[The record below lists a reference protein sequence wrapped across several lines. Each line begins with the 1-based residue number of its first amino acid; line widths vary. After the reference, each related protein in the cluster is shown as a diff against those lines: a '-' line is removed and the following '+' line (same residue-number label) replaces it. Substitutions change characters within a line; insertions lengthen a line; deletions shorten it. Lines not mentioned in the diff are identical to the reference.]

1 MLHVLRFVIVIAI
14 ISVLSLGTVAYAL
27 GFDYSFEK
35 LVIEK
40 QKEYSS
46 WYIGKGIVPGMIF
59 TYHIC
64 DRTIKP
70 TLNGATTCYQAKLD
84 FVSLLEDHT
93 GRSWIVQA
101 AFTPDGSKI
110 QWPAI
115 LHITEDFGTIT
126 TDDSSMNYATS
137 LSHTLLYLQKY
148 ANTFKP
154 QTLEIGRSW
163 GFVDDYVSPV
173 PQLTVTRFTSIDTG
187 SNSTGVYEVG
197 FDVVKDNTI
206 YIKDGFPFPIEQTIY
221 DSMVFNADP
230 PILYQLKLETNNA
243 QANIGISH
251 GIDLMTLCSNP
262 LLYTQAPNYTIQQ
275 NTNSANQTQQPPKT
289 LLPMNQSGSIPPTG
303 NLTQTLQNYTIPFNQ
318 NYTRPFNVTSEEQIQ
333 KELKSLSGNFTN
345 SSS

>member
-1 MLHVLRFVIVIAI
+1 MLRLVIAVGI
-14 ISVLSLGTVAYAL
+14 IMVLLFSSVAYAI
-27 GFDYSFEK
+27 GFDNSFER

-40 QKEYSS
+40 QKEYPS
-46 WYIGKGIVPGMIF
+46 WYMGKGIAPGQSF

-70 TLNGATTCYQAKLD
+70 TLNGATTCYQATLD
-84 FVSLLEDHT
+84 FVSLLQDHT
-93 GRSWIVQA
+93 GDIWIVQA
-101 AFTPDGSKI
+101 VFTPDGSKS

-115 LHITEDFGTIT
+115 LYITEDFGTIT
-126 TDDSSMNYATS
+126 TDGSSMNYATS

-173 PQLTVTRFTSIDTG
+173 PQLTVTMFTSIDTG

-221 DSMVFNADP
+221 DSQGYSADP
-230 PILYQLKLETNNA
+230 PILYQVKLETNNV
-243 QANIGISH
+243 QNGIYQT
-251 GIDLMTLCSNP
+251 IDVKELCSNP
-262 LLYTQAPNYTIQQ
+262 LLYGQVPAGTMPQ
-275 NTNSANQTQQPPKT
+275 NTNNVNKTQLVKTLSSINQTGNF
-289 LLPMNQSGSIPPTG
+289 LPTG
-303 NLTQTLQNYTIPFNQ
+303 NLTQTLQNDTTPFNP
-318 NYTRPFNVTSEEQIQ
+318 NYTRPLNVTNEQQIL
-333 KELKSLSGNFTN
+333 KELKSLGNLTN
-345 SSS
+345 STS

>member
-1 MLHVLRFVIVIAI
+1 MLRFVIVIAT
-14 ISVLSLGTVAYAL
+14 ISVLSLCTVAYAL
-27 GFDYSFEK
+27 GFDNSFESM
-35 LVIEK
+35 VIEK
-40 QKEYSS
+40 QKEYPS
-46 WYIGKGIVPGMIF
+46 WYVGKGITPGESF

-70 TLNGATTCYQAKLD
+70 TLNGATACYQAKLD
-84 FVSLLEDHT
+84 FIGLLQDDT
-93 GRSWIVQA
+93 GWSWIVQGT
-101 AFTPDGSKI
+101 FTPDGSTN

-126 TDDSSMNYATS
+126 TDGFSMNYATS

-154 QTLEIGRSW
+154 QTLEIGSSW

-197 FDVVKDNTI
+197 FEVVKDNTI

-221 DSMVFNADP
+221 DSKVYNADP

-243 QANIGISH
+243 QANNGISQ
-251 GIDLMTLCSNP
+251 GIDVTAVCANP
-262 LLYTQAPNYTIQQ
+262 LLYAQASNYVIQQ
-275 NTNSANQTQQPPKT
+275 NTNSVNQTQPTKT
-289 LLPMNQSGSIPPTG
+289 LPPINKTDIIPPPG
-303 NLTQTLQNYTIPFNQ
+303 NLTQTMQNNTMAFNQ
-318 NYTRPFNVTSEEQIQ
+318 NYTQAFNVTSNEQIL
-333 KELKSLSGNFTN
+333 KELKSLGGNFTN
-345 SSS
+345 STN

>member
-14 ISVLSLGTVAYAL
+14 ISVLSLCTVAYAL
-27 GFDYSFEK
+27 GFDNSFESM
-35 LVIEK
+35 VIEK
-40 QKEYSS
+40 QKEYPS
-46 WYIGKGIVPGMIF
+46 WYIGKGISPGESF

-84 FVSLLEDHT
+84 FVSLLQDDT
-93 GRSWIVQA
+93 GWSWIVQGT
-101 AFTPDGSKI
+101 FTPDGSTN

-115 LHITEDFGTIT
+115 LRITEDFGTIT
-126 TDDSSMNYATS
+126 TDGSSMNYATS

-154 QTLEIGRSW
+154 QTLEIGSSW

-173 PQLTVTRFTSIDTG
+173 PQLTVTRFTSIDTA
-187 SNSTGVYEVG
+187 SNSTGVYEIG

-221 DSMVFNADP
+221 DSKVYNSDP

-243 QANIGISH
+243 QANNGISQGIGI
-251 GIDLMTLCSNP
+251 MALCSNP
-262 LLYTQAPNYTIQQ
+262 LLYAQAPNYMTQQ
-275 NTNSANQTQQPPKT
+275 NPNYVNQTQPVKT
-289 LLPMNQSGSIPPTG
+289 LPPINQTGIIFPPG
-303 NLTQTLQNYTIPFNQ
+303 NLTQTLQNNTIPFNQ
-318 NYTRPFNVTSEEQIQ
+318 NYTQPFNVTSEAQIL
-333 KELKSLSGNFTN
+333 KELKSLGGNFTN
-345 SSS
+345 STH